1 MRNNMKAYLLLLL
14 AFAMKMTSWAQDN
27 MQPTVV
33 DGRIWNVVS
42 IHPAEP
48 PESDSIPPGYYQDIK
63 GRWGIGFPHSYMLKG
78 DTIMSG
84 VAYKKLYLDDRFV
97 SGLREEDG
105 RVYECYE
112 DGLPELMAFD
122 FSLQPGDIFKDEVDE
137 MYKMEVKLVRTHN
150 FSGKNRRCMDMWI
163 ADEGQGIYD
172 GLVDYWIEG
181 IGCMNG
187 PHFPFWWGA
196 SSGSLLLSCYD
207 GDECIFTIEDLK
219 QFNNNPS
226 SCPDDNHPHAI
237 DLGLPSGTKWACC
250 NVGAYKP
257 DVYGGY
263 YAWGETEE
271 KEIYDWATYIHCD
284 GTMETCH
291 DIGSDI
297 AGTEYDVAHIQWGG
311 SWVMPSQEQ
320 ILELVNKCSFSWVK
334 TNGLRGALFTGPGG
348 GTIFLPE
355 ADFRWNE
362 FLECSMPGGYYW
374 SSTLSPKNSN
384 NAYRLCFDS
393 WGGSGGGEYRGIGLT
408 VRPIISGNSYGN
420 INDPNNI
427 IHPKSSTDDTSQAIY
442 DLQGRQLRHAPAK
455 GVYIQNGKK
464 RVVK

>member
-1 MRNNMKAYLLLLL
+1 MRNNMKTYLLLLL

-63 GRWGIGFPHSYMLKG
+63 GRWGIGFPHSYMLRG

-122 FSLQPGDIFKDEVDE
+122 FNLQPCDIFKDEVDE

-150 FSGKNRRCMDMWI
+150 FSGTNRRCLDLWI

-250 NVGAYKP
+250 NVGADKP
-257 DVYGGY
+257 EAYGGY

-271 KEIYDWATYIHCD
+271 KSTYDWSTYIHCD
-284 GTMETCH
+284 GSANTCH
-291 DIGSDI
+291 DLGSDI
-297 AGTEYDVAHIQWGG
+297 AGTQYDVAHVKWGG
-311 SWVMPSQEQ
+311 SWMIPSFDQT
-320 ILELVNKCSFSWVK
+320 IELVNNCTYTWISI
-334 TNGLRGALFTGPGG
+334 NGVRGEYFTSPSGG
-348 GTIFLPE
+348 SLFLP
-355 ADFRWNE
+355 AAGIRLNDDLHDASWAGSY
-362 FLECSMPGGYYW
+362 L
-374 SSTLSPKNSN
+374 SSTQNPTFSDV
-384 NAYRLCFDS
+384 AYRLTFS
-393 WGGSGGGEYRGIGLT
+393 LLFMYWGTSAYRDNGQS
-408 VRPIISGNSYGN
+408 VRPVISGTNN
-420 INDPNNI
+420 INLLE
-427 IHPKSSTDDTSQAIY
+427 SSSDKTSQGIY
-442 DLQGRQLRHAPAK
+442 NIYGLKVDGDNLKP
-455 GVYIQNGKK
+455 GVYIQGGKK
-464 RVVK
+464 YVVR

>member
-63 GRWGIGFPHSYMLKG
+63 GRWGIGFPHSYMLRG

-97 SGLREEDG
+97 SGLREEEG

-122 FSLQPGDIFKDEVDE
+122 FNLQPGDIFKDEVDE

-219 QFNNNPS
+219 QFINNPS

-250 NVGAYKP
+250 NVGASTP
-257 DVYGGY
+257 EGYGGY

-271 KEIYDWATYIHCD
+271 KSTYDWSTYIHCD
-284 GTMETCH
+284 GSAGTCH
-291 DIGSDI
+291 DLGSDI
-297 AGTEYDVAHIQWGG
+297 AGTQYDVAHVKWGG
-311 SWVMPSQEQ
+311 SWMIPSLDQ
-320 ILELVNKCSFSWVK
+320 ITELVNNCTYTWISI
-334 TNGLRGALFTGPGG
+334 NGVRGEYFTSPSGG
-348 GTIFLPE
+348 SLFLP
-355 ADFRWNE
+355 AAGIRLNDDLHDANWAGSY
-362 FLECSMPGGYYW
+362 L
-374 SSTLSPKNSN
+374 SSTQNPTFSDV
-384 NAYRLCFDS
+384 AYRLTFS
-393 WGGSGGGEYRGIGLT
+393 LLFMYWGTSAYRDNGQS
-408 VRPIISGNSYGN
+408 VRPVISGTNN
-420 INDPNNI
+420 INLLE
-427 IHPKSSTDDTSQAIY
+427 SSSEKASQAIY
-442 DLQGRQLRHAPAK
+442 NIYGIKVADNATKMSTLPPGI
-455 GVYIQNGKK
+455 YIVNGKK
-464 RVVK
+464 IVIK

>member
-63 GRWGIGFPHSYMLKG
+63 GRWGIGFPHSYMLRG

-122 FSLQPGDIFKDEVDE
+122 FNLQPGDIFKDEVDE

-150 FSGKNRRCMDMWI
+150 FSGTNRRCMDMWI

-250 NVGAYKP
+250 NVGASTP
-257 DVYGGY
+257 EGYGGY

-271 KEIYDWATYIHCD
+271 KSTYDWSTYIHCD
-284 GTMETCH
+284 GSANTCH
-291 DIGSDI
+291 DLGSDI
-297 AGTEYDVAHIQWGG
+297 AGTQYDVAHVKWGG
-311 SWVMPSQEQ
+311 SWVVPSFDQ
-320 ILELVNKCSFSWVK
+320 ITELVNNCTYTWISI
-334 TNGLRGALFTGPGG
+334 NGVRGEYFTSPSGG
-348 GTIFLPE
+348 SLFLP
-355 ADFRWNE
+355 AAGIRLNDDLYDASWAGSY
-362 FLECSMPGGYYW
+362 L
-374 SSTLSPKNSN
+374 SSTQNPTFSDV
-384 NAYRLCFDS
+384 AYRLTFS
-393 WGGSGGGEYRGIGLT
+393 LLFMYWGTTAYRDNGQS
-408 VRPIISGNSYGN
+408 VRPVISGT
-420 INDPNNI
+420 NNI
-427 IHPKSSTDDTSQAIY
+427 ILSESLSNASNQAIY
-442 DLQGRQLRHAPAK
+442 NIYGVKVDGDNLKP

-464 RVVK
+464 YVVR

>member
-122 FSLQPGDIFKDEVDE
+122 FNLQPGDIFKDEVDE

-250 NVGAYKP
+250 NVGASTP
-257 DVYGGY
+257 EGYGGY

-271 KEIYDWATYIHCD
+271 KSTYDWSTYIHCD
-284 GTMETCH
+284 GSAGTCH
-291 DIGSDI
+291 DLGSDI
-297 AGTEYDVAHIQWGG
+297 AGTQYDVAHVKWGG
-311 SWVMPSQEQ
+311 SWVVPSFDQ
-320 ILELVNKCSFSWVK
+320 ITELVNNCTYTWISI
-334 TNGLRGALFTGPGG
+334 NGVRGEYFTSPSGG
-348 GTIFLPE
+348 SLFLP
-355 ADFRWNE
+355 AAGIRLNDDLHDASWAGSY
-362 FLECSMPGGYYW
+362 L
-374 SSTLSPKNSN
+374 SSTQNPTFSDV
-384 NAYRLCFDS
+384 AYRLTFS
-393 WGGSGGGEYRGIGLT
+393 LLFMYWGTSAYRDNGQS
-408 VRPIISGNSYGN
+408 VRPVISGTNN
-420 INDPNNI
+420 INLLE
-427 IHPKSSTDDTSQAIY
+427 SSSEKASQAIY
-442 DLQGRQLRHAPAK
+442 NIYGIKVADNATKMSALPPGI
-455 GVYIQNGKK
+455 YIVNGKK
-464 RVVK
+464 IVIK

>member
-27 MQPTVV
+27 MLPTVV

-48 PESDSIPPGYYQDIK
+48 PESDSIPPGHYQDIK
-63 GRWGIGFPHSYMLKG
+63 GRWGIGFPHTYVLRG

-150 FSGKNRRCMDMWI
+150 FSGTNRRCMDMWI

-250 NVGAYKP
+250 NVGASTP
-257 DVYGGY
+257 EGYGGY

-271 KEIYDWATYIHCD
+271 KSTYDWSTYIHCD
-284 GTMETCH
+284 GSAGTCH
-291 DIGSDI
+291 DLGSDI
-297 AGTEYDVAHIQWGG
+297 AGTQYDVAHVKWGG
-311 SWVMPSQEQ
+311 SWMMPSQEQ

-362 FLECSMPGGYYW
+362 FLECPMPGGYYW
-374 SSTLSPKNSN
+374 SSTQSPYPGD
-384 NAYRLCFDS
+384 AYRLCFDS
-393 WGGSGGGEYRGIGLT
+393 WGGGFGGNERGHGLT
-408 VRPIISGNSYGN
+408 VRPVISETS
-420 INDPNNI
+420 DV
-427 IHPKSSTDDTSQAIY
+427 IHPKSYADETTQAIY
-442 DLQGRQLRHAPAK
+442 NLYGIKVVDNNLKPGI
-455 GVYIQNGKK
+455 YIQNGKK
-464 RVVK
+464 YVVR

>member
-1 MRNNMKAYLLLLL
+1 MRNNMKTYLLLLL

-27 MQPTVV
+27 MLPTVV

-42 IHPAEP
+42 IHPTEP

-63 GRWGIGFPHSYMLKG
+63 GRWGIGFPHTYMLRG

-122 FSLQPGDIFKDEVDE
+122 FNLQPGDIFKDEVDE

-150 FSGKNRRCMDMWI
+150 FSGTNRRCLDMWI

-250 NVGAYKP
+250 NVGADKP
-257 DVYGGY
+257 EAYGGY

-271 KEIYDWATYIHCD
+271 KSTYDWSTYIHCD
-284 GTMETCH
+284 GSANTCH
-291 DIGSDI
+291 DLGSDI
-297 AGTEYDVAHIQWGG
+297 AGTQYDVAHVKWGG
-311 SWVMPSQEQ
+311 SWMIPSFDQT
-320 ILELVNKCSFSWVK
+320 IELVNNCTYTWISI
-334 TNGLRGALFTGPGG
+334 NGVRGEYFTSPSGG
-348 GTIFLPE
+348 SLFLP
-355 ADFRWNE
+355 AAGIRLNDDLYDASWAGSY
-362 FLECSMPGGYYW
+362 L
-374 SSTLSPKNSN
+374 SSTQNPTFSDV
-384 NAYRLCFDS
+384 AYRLTFS
-393 WGGSGGGEYRGIGLT
+393 LLFMYWGTSAYRDNGQS
-408 VRPIISGNSYGN
+408 VRPVISGTNN
-420 INDPNNI
+420 INLLE
-427 IHPKSSTDDTSQAIY
+427 SSSEKASQAIY
-442 DLQGRQLRHAPAK
+442 NIYGLKVDGDNLKP
-455 GVYIQNGKK
+455 GVYIQGGKK
-464 RVVK
+464 YVVR

>member
-1 MRNNMKAYLLLLL
+1 MRNNMKTYLLLLL

-122 FSLQPGDIFKDEVDE
+122 FNLQPGDIFKDEVDE

-172 GLVDYWIEG
+172 GLVDDWIEG

-207 GDECIFTIEDLK
+207 GDECI
-219 QFNNNPS
+219 
-226 SCPDDNHPHAI
+226 
-237 DLGLPSGTKWACC
+237 
-250 NVGAYKP
+250 
-257 DVYGGY
+257 
-263 YAWGETEE
+263 
-271 KEIYDWATYIHCD
+271 
-284 GTMETCH
+284 
-291 DIGSDI
+291 
-297 AGTEYDVAHIQWGG
+297 
-311 SWVMPSQEQ
+311 
-320 ILELVNKCSFSWVK
+320 
-334 TNGLRGALFTGPGG
+334 
-348 GTIFLPE
+348 
-355 ADFRWNE
+355 
-362 FLECSMPGGYYW
+362 
-374 SSTLSPKNSN
+374 
-384 NAYRLCFDS
+384 
-393 WGGSGGGEYRGIGLT
+393 
-408 VRPIISGNSYGN
+408 
-420 INDPNNI
+420 
-427 IHPKSSTDDTSQAIY
+427 
-442 DLQGRQLRHAPAK
+442 
-455 GVYIQNGKK
+455 
-464 RVVK
+464 